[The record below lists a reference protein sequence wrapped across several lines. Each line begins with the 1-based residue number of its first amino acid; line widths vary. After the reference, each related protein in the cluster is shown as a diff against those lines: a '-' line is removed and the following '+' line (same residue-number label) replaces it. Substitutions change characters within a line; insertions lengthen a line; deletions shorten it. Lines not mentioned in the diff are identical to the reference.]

1 MIAKEAGRL
10 EKIVENLFRFTGQP
24 EHNPQSTDIVALIK
38 RVIGLLRSEIDNA
51 LIRVSLNCQEQLP
64 KLKLDQEQI
73 HLALVHIIK
82 NSIESMADGGDIII
96 SLRREE
102 DNLRIS
108 IKDSG
113 MGIRQAYEKRVTE
126 PFFTT
131 KVYGA
136 GLGLSLAQKAVQL
149 HGGTLT
155 ISRHQTGGTNVV
167 ILLPCQR

>member
-1 MIAKEAGRL
+1 M
-10 EKIVENLFRFTGQP
+10 V
-24 EHNPQSTDIVALIK
+24 
-38 RVIGLLRSEIDNA
+38 
-51 LIRVSLNCQEQLP
+51 
-64 KLKLDQEQI
+64 
-73 HLALVHIIK
+73 
-82 NSIESMADGGDIII
+82 DGGDIII
-96 SLRREE
+96 SLKKKE